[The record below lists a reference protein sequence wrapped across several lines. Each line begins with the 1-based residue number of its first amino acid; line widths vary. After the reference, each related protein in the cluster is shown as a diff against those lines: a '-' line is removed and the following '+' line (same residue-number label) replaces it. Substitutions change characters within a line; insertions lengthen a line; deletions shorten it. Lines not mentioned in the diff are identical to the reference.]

1 MDQRGWSLCQ
11 TLWGWVALAG
21 DRTGLDYVGYPET
34 TEDEAVARLF
44 QERAHPGQLDSRVLA
59 GYETPVRG
67 YFAGQP
73 LQWSE
78 LPVHLSGTPFQV
90 KVWQATR
97 QIPYGE
103 TRTYGEIALEAG
115 WPRAARAA
123 GSALAHNSFGLLV
136 PCHRVVAAGGLGGYG
151 PQAQRK
157 LALLRL
163 EGAAIVKRIVDGRI
177 AELRRSR

>member
-1 MDQRGWSLCQ
+1 
-11 TLWGWVALAG
+11 VALAG

-90 KVWQATR
+90 KVWLVDASVD
-97 QIPYGE
+97 PG
-103 TRTYGEIALEAG
+103 A
-115 WPRAARAA
+115 
-123 GSALAHNSFGLLV
+123 GLLMVARV
-136 PCHRVVAAGGLGGYG
+136 PH
-151 PQAQRK
+151 AQ
-157 LALLRL
+157 L
-163 EGAAIVKRIVDGRI
+163 V
-177 AELRRSR
+177 